1 VDKNKRYFFTTL
13 YDSGDSVKMGKD
25 SHKNV
30 DGIQMLERI
39 MQCKFGDH
47 TFILYSDIT
56 ILAYIYSTYSKRSLE
71 SLNEIVLILPH
82 YQSVADVLNHL
93 ANNGIDVDKCKR
105 EGSIVVV
112 ESKKGYYSLTDK
124 FVGVMIMTKMLL
136 RRANKLGKTGVT
148 VISDMGLFFHLNKTE
163 DLIKYE
169 TEISSS
175 IYDTKVKV
183 LCSYNK
189 TDIEGLSEY
198 QKQYLLNHH
207 NKTILT

>member
-1 VDKNKRYFFTTL
+1 MEKDNLRNIDTT
-13 YDSGDSVKMGKD
+13 
-25 SHKNV
+25 H
-30 DGIQMLERI
+30 I
-39 MQCKFGDH
+39 MEMIIHGKFGEH
-47 TFILYSDIT
+47 NLILYTDIT
-56 ILAYIYSTYSKRSLE
+56 ILAYIYTNYSIRSLE

-82 YQSVADVLNHL
+82 YQSAADVHSNLKSS
-93 ANNGIDVDKCKR
+93 GIDVDKCKR
-105 EGSIVVV
+105 EGSIIVV
-112 ESKKGYYSLTDK
+112 ESKKGYYSLTDE

-148 VISDMGLFFHLNKTE
+148 VISDMGLFFHLNKIE

-175 IYDTKVKV
+175 IYDKKVKV

-198 QKQYLLNHH
+198 QKKDLLNHH
-207 NKTILT
+207 NKIILT